1 MKKQIIDAL
10 LKPNSIA
17 IIGASNKNN
26 EIGYSVLEKL
36 IVEEYQGKLY
46 PINPDEKEIQ
56 GLKAYSKIQ
65 DINNPI
71 DAAILCIPAQYIPQI
86 VEECGKK
93 GVKALSIITPDFA
106 DLDDLKTEKKI
117 FELAEEYK
125 MGIVGPNTIGV
136 LSSFL
141 NMNAS
146 FAPKLP
152 LKGNASLVSQS
163 SVLLFA
169 IDMATYNKNLG
180 FEKLIS
186 IGKQSD
192 INFADLIEWLNQ
204 DKETSCISLYIEGLK
219 NGREFIEKASNTKKP
234 IIALKAGNSKH
245 GAAAAASHTGS
256 LAGGAKIYEAAFKQ
270 AGVIQ
275 ASSVS
280 NLFDLTQA
288 LSLQPS
294 MDGENILIITNNGGF
309 GVLATDSAEKY
320 GIPLNFAPQDFQKE
334 IKKHMLA
341 SGSTKNPINITG
353 GAGLDLYYQSS
364 KFAYSY
370 EWVNALVILYCETA
384 ETNPLDIAEGIYK
397 SIENSKSNKPVIVS
411 FLGGQRCDDAMSW
424 LVKKGIPAYD
434 SPDKAMYA
442 LSALKKYAQFSK
454 KTPIN
459 LQERNSV
466 LKDKALKI
474 INQAKKE
481 GRTDALSEVESKD
494 LFEIYGIKTARTR
507 LAKSKEEAIQYA
519 NENGYPVVCKISSPE
534 ILHKSDAG
542 GVEVNLKTP
551 ADVEAAWDEI
561 MKNAKEYNPEAQIL
575 GMIVQDMAEWGTQ
588 VIVGSVNDPT
598 FGPTVMFGLGGI
610 FVEVLKDVTFRIAPF
625 EYEEAFKMLDEI
637 QSSAILD
644 GARGEP
650 RQDKE
655 ALADLVSKYS
665 KMIID
670 LNEVVAETDA
680 NPVFVYD
687 DGKGVCVV
695 DARVILK

>member
-10 LKPNSIA
+10 LKLNSIA

-106 DLDDLKTEKKI
+106 DLGDLKTEKKI
-117 FELAEEYK
+117 FELAEKYK
-125 MGIVGPNTIGV
+125 MGIVGTNTIGV
-136 LSSFL
+136 LSNSL

-163 SVLLFA
+163 SALLFA
-169 IDMATYNKNLG
+169 LDMATYNKNLG

-192 INFADLIEWLNQ
+192 INFVDLIEWLNQ

-256 LAGGAKIYEAAFKQ
+256 LASGAKIYEAAFKQ

-275 ASSVS
+275 ASSMS
-280 NLFDLTQA
+280 SLFDLTQA

-294 MDGENILIITNNGGF
+294 MDGENILIITNSGGV

-320 GIPLNFAPQDFQKE
+320 GIPLNFSPQDFQEEMKNH
-334 IKKHMLA
+334 ILA

-353 GAGLDLYYQSS
+353 DAGLDLYYQSS
-364 KFAYSY
+364 KFAYSH
-370 EWVNALVILYCETA
+370 EWVDALVILYCETA

-442 LSALKKYAQFSK
+442 LSALKKYAHFSN

-481 GRTDALSEVESKD
+481 GRTDALSEVESKE

-542 GVEVNLKTP
+542 GVKVNLKTP
-551 ADVEAAWDEI
+551 AEVEAAWDEI

-665 KMIID
+665 KMIVD
-670 LNEVVAETDA
+670 LNEVVVETDA